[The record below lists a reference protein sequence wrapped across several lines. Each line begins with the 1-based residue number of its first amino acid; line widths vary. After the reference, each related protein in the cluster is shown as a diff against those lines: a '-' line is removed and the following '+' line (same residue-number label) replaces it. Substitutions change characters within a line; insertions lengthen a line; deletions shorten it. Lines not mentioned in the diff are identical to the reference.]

1 MSGALQVAFQNL
13 RSFTKIPANTAV
25 PTISGTVSIGQVL
38 TSTTGTWTGVPTPT
52 YTYQWQ
58 RGTTNISGATSSTYT
73 IQLGDGGYTLRC
85 VVTATNV
92 VGSVSANSANT
103 STVALPEIGSSL
115 GGGYYAGQISTS
127 ANGVAT
133 HALIVAPFASG
144 HSFSKKYKNVNTA
157 VTGADSMF
165 DGAQNTADMVAEG
178 DATVYPAAWFCDS
191 LVIGGYSD
199 WYLPS
204 RYEMGV
210 IYYHMKPYTSY
221 PNLGVYQGTTNGTN
235 PYSVPTRT
243 TGYEYYVPAVTTAAA
258 FREVGGTEYW
268 YRSGYWSSTDDS
280 TNVLKAWFVGF
291 GNGQETTVENKNI
304 ALYVRGIRKIAL

>member
-1 MSGALQVAFQNL
+1 MSGALQVVFQNQ
-13 RSFTKIPANTAV
+13 RSFNKAPVNTAV
-25 PTISGTVSIGQVL
+25 PTVSGTVSIGSVL
-38 TSTTGTWTGVPTPT
+38 TSTTGTWTGNPTPT

-85 VVTATNV
+85 VVTATNIV
-92 VGSVSANSANT
+92 ASVSANSANT
-103 STVALPEIGSSL
+103 TTVALPAIGSAL

-144 HSFSKKYKNVNTA
+144 HSFSKKYKNVNSA

-165 DGAQNTADMVAEG
+165 NGAQNTADMVSTG
-178 DATVYPAAWFCDS
+178 DATVYPAAWFCDQ

-199 WYLPS
+199 WYMPS
-204 RYEMGV
+204 RYEMGC
-210 IYYHMKPYTSY
+210 IYYHMKPYASY
-221 PNLGVYQGTTNGTN
+221 PNWGTSQGTTNGTN

-243 TGYEYYVPAVTTAAA
+243 TGYGYYDPSITTASA
-258 FREVGGTEYW
+258 FIEPTGTEYW

-280 TNVLKAWFVGF
+280 TNTLKAWYVGF
-291 GNGQETTVENKNI
+291 GDGEETNIENKNI